1 MEERG
6 TKVVQENLNLYQ
18 AIAGDI
24 AQLITNG
31 TLRPGDR
38 VPSIRTLSR
47 QQRVSPSTIN
57 QAYFLLERQGLI
69 EARERSGFY
78 VSAPASPSY
87 KPFSILSETYAGPV
101 TVRELITQVLLAL
114 RDPELLPLGAGTPSL
129 DLLPLEKMARIT
141 AKVCQDQPEL
151 VLAYDFAP
159 GSLELRRQIARY
171 SAGFGCAF
179 SPDDLIITSG
189 GIEALNLCLRAVARP
204 GDAIAIE
211 SPTYFGVLEAIES
224 LGMHAVEIPT
234 HPETGISLPDLEQA
248 LNEHKVKACLVMPTF
263 NNPLG
268 SVMSDQKKRELV
280 ELLGEREIPLIEDD
294 IYGDLSFDGTRPKPC
309 KAYDTRGL
317 VLLCG
322 SFSKTIGPGLR
333 VGWCTPGRFLHQVVL
348 LKGVTTLATPGL
360 QQVALARFLEQGGY
374 QRLLKGLRS
383 TFQAN
388 LFRTHQVIAE
398 AFPVGTKVTHP
409 TGGFLLWVELPEGVD
424 AVALHR
430 EALAAGISITPGPI
444 FSASGN
450 FQNCIRLNC
459 ANSWSERIEAGLRQ
473 LGAIAQRLAA
483 SR

>member
-1 MEERG
+1 M
-6 TKVVQENLNLYQ
+6 KVVQANLNLYQ
-18 AIAGDI
+18 SIAADI
-24 AQLITNG
+24 AQLIDDG
-31 TLRPGDR
+31 ILRPGDR
-38 VPSIRTLSR
+38 VPSIRALSR

-57 QAYFLLERQGLI
+57 QAYLVLESKGFI

-78 VSAPASPSY
+78 VTRRGIVEA
-87 KPFSILSETYAGPV
+87 KPFSILAQTYAGPV
-101 TVRELITQVLLAL
+101 TVRNLITQVLRAS
-114 RDPELLPLGAGTPSL
+114 RDPGLVPLGAGTPSL
-129 DLLPLEKMARIT
+129 DLLPLAKMARIT
-141 AKVCQDQPEL
+141 AKVCQERPEL

-171 SAGFGCAF
+171 STEFGCTL
-179 SPDDLIITSG
+179 SPDDLVITSG

-234 HPETGISLPDLEQA
+234 HPVEGISLVDLEQA
-248 LNEHKVKACLVMPTF
+248 LDAHQVKACLVMPTF

-280 ELLGEREIPLIEDD
+280 ELLGARGVPLIEDD

-317 VLLCG
+317 VMLCG

-333 VGWCTPGRFLHQVVL
+333 IGWCTPGRFQQQVEL

-360 QQVALARFLEQGGY
+360 QQVALARFLEQGSY
-374 QRLLKGLRS
+374 QRLVRGLRQ

-388 LFRTHQVIAE
+388 LARTHQIIAE
-398 AFPVGTKVTHP
+398 AFPEGTKVTRP
-409 TGGFLLWVELPEGVD
+409 TGGFLLWVELPKGVN
-424 AVALHR
+424 AIALHR
-430 EALAAGISITPGPI
+430 AALEAGISITPGPI

-450 FQNCIRLNC
+450 YQNCIRLSC
-459 ANSWSERIEAGLRQ
+459 ANSWSQRIEDGLRR
-473 LGAIAQRLAA
+473 LGAIAKRLEEAA
-483 SR
+483 

>member
-1 MEERG
+1 M
-6 TKVVQENLNLYQ
+6 KPVQDQQNLYRS
-18 AIAGDI
+18 IADDV
-24 AQLITNG
+24 ARLIGNG

-38 VPSIRTLSR
+38 VPSIRALSR

-57 QAYFLLERQGLI
+57 QAYLLLERKGLI

-78 VSAPASPSY
+78 VSAKGHAEA
-87 KPFSILSETYAGPV
+87 KPFSVLSQTYAGPV
-101 TVRELITQVLLAL
+101 TVRDLITQVLVVS
-114 RDPELLPLGAGTPSL
+114 RDPGLLPLGAGTPSL
-129 DLLPLEKMARIT
+129 DLLPLDRMARIT
-141 AKVCQDQPEL
+141 ARVCQDRPEL

-171 SAGFGCAF
+171 SAEFGCSV
-179 SPDDLIITSG
+179 SPDDLVITSG

-234 HPETGISLPDLEQA
+234 HPETGISLEALAQA
-248 LNEHKVKACLVMPTF
+248 LDEHKVKACLVMPTF

-280 ELLGEREIPLIEDD
+280 ELLGERGVPLIEDD

-317 VLLCG
+317 VLLCS

-333 VGWCTPGRFLHQVVL
+333 IGWCTPGRFLQEVVL

-374 QRLLKGLRS
+374 QRHLKGLRG

-388 LFRTHQVIAE
+388 MARTHRVIAE
-398 AFPVGTKVTHP
+398 AFPEGTKVTHP
-409 TGGFLLWVELPEGVD
+409 GGGFLLWVELPEGVD
-424 AVALHR
+424 AVALHQ
-430 EALAAGISITPGPI
+430 EALAGGISITPGPI

-450 FQNCIRLNC
+450 FQNCIRISC
-459 ANSWSERIEAGLRQ
+459 ANSWSKRIEDGIMR
-473 LGAIAQRLAA
+473 LGAIARRLETSA
-483 SR
+483 